1 MNALEMALEALFS
14 DPNLGSDALWRAGGA
29 GDGAAVRV
37 IRKRPDQVVGFG
49 DNRAVV
55 PPTVLIDVRRTEVP
69 MPASGDTVEI
79 EGETFAVIATPTID
93 AERLIWTCE
102 ASPQD

>member
-1 MNALEMALEALFS
+1 MTAFAAAIDTLFADPALAR
-14 DPNLGSDALWRAGGA
+14 DALWRLGGT
-29 GDGAAVRV
+29 GDGTIVRV

-49 DNRAVV
+49 DSRAVV
-55 PPTVLIDVRRTEVP
+55 PTVLIDVRRAEVP
-69 MPASGDTVEI
+69 NPASGDTVET

-102 ASPQD
+102 ASLQG

>member
-1 MNALEMALEALFS
+1 MTALAAAIDTLFGDPALAR
-14 DPNLGSDALWRAGGA
+14 DALWRFGGT
-29 GDGAAVRV
+29 GDGTIVRV

-49 DNRAVV
+49 DSRAVV
-55 PPTVLIDVRRTEVP
+55 PTVLIDVRRAEVP
-69 MPASGDTVEI
+69 NPASGDTVEI

-102 ASPQD
+102 ASLQG

>member
-1 MNALEMALEALFS
+1 MNTIEMALEALFA
-14 DPNLGSDALWRAGGA
+14 DPNLGRDAVWRAGGI
-29 GDGAAVRV
+29 GDGTPVRV

-49 DNRAVV
+49 DSRAVV
-55 PPTVLIDVRRTEVP
+55 PTVLVDVRRGEVP

>member
-1 MNALEMALEALFS
+1 MTAFAAAIDTLFGDPALAR
-14 DPNLGSDALWRAGGA
+14 DALWRLGGT
-29 GDGAAVRV
+29 GDGTTVRV

-49 DNRAVV
+49 ESRAVV
-55 PPTVLIDVRRTEVP
+55 PTVLIDVRRVDVP
-69 MPASGDTVEI
+69 NPASGDSVEI

-102 ASPQD
+102 ASPQG